1 GYFTTESTKT
11 KNKIIMKYLNFFTE
25 NKSSKWIIVS
35 IVLFLIFILF
45 TPITTYN
52 SLGIYLAF
60 IESFICAF
68 LIFMTTYGMTSFND
82 ILYIKEMEEE
92 KHKKMYVILVPFLS
106 FIFGTFLLM
115 HFLDMRIDNQ
125 IESNGVYVKAEIVD
139 GQTTTSGTI
148 RRKTTSNELTINFTT
163 KKGESKTYKTE
174 VSKEIFESVSKNL
187 EVDIKYL
194 PESPEVFK
202 LMVGDENIKKFMK
215 VSNREII
222 FNDIEKIINL
232 KQTEILPYLNSI
244 SIGWLITEDEKGYIY
259 QNSLKKEMIA
269 LSRNGHLLVK
279 LKGSSMPEEFIGKE
293 KILNKVVVTE
303 KNTNGYFTMT
313 KQTFELK
320 NLKVID
326 IVGIGSNG
334 LESNMIIEKK

>member
-1 GYFTTESTKT
+1 
-11 KNKIIMKYLNFFTE
+11 
-25 NKSSKWIIVS
+25 
-35 IVLFLIFILF
+35 
-45 TPITTYN
+45 
-52 SLGIYLAF
+52 
-60 IESFICAF
+60 
-68 LIFMTTYGMTSFND
+68 MTTYGMKSIND

-92 KHKKMYVILVPFLS
+92 KHKELYVVLVPFLS
-106 FIFGTFLLM
+106 FIFGIFVIM
-115 HFLDMRIDNQ
+115 YFLDMRIDNQ
-125 IESNGVYVKAEIVD
+125 IESKGVYVKAEIVD
-139 GQTTTSGTI
+139 GQTTTSGSI
-148 RRKTTSNELTINFTT
+148 RRKIITNELTINFIT

-202 LMVGDENIKKFMK
+202 LMVGNENIKKFMK
-215 VSNREII
+215 ISNREII

-244 SIGWLITEDEKGYIY
+244 STGWAITEDDKGYIY

-269 LSRNGHLLVK
+269 LSKNGYLLVK
-279 LKGSSMPEEFIGKE
+279 LKGCSMPEEFIGKE
-293 KILNKVVVTE
+293 KILNKAVVTE

-320 NLKVID
+320 DLKVID
-326 IVGIGSNG
+326 ILGIGNNG
-334 LESNMIIEKK
+334 LESNMIVEKKIKNIR